1 MILCN
6 NNGVFT
12 SNGQFL
18 TVMKAITC
26 SQCGALIKRIS
37 LKDKFANCDYCGAKI
52 LIEENKA
59 RIIEIRDKVTPPPP
73 NRTFP
78 QLDKRERDRL
88 FQTMVELNN
97 DADSNDD
104 TKKVLKAI
112 SAVFVI
118 GLFIILPIIFVAVF
132 KSANSKSNN
141 KKTDFVSTQKTSSP
155 EISYPTQEP
164 LPDIKYRSYVQYNTD
179 IDADLVEIPVIKL
192 EQLPTTD
199 LLELKKTV
207 FATRKIRVRITI
219 NANGD
224 VSEAKALN
232 GHQVLQDSSV
242 EAAKKSL
249 FSSRKRKTTT
259 VLTYIYI
266 LE

>member
-1 MILCN
+1 
-6 NNGVFT
+6 
-12 SNGQFL
+12 
-18 TVMKAITC
+18 MKAITC

-52 LIEENKA
+52 LIEENKGK
-59 RIIEIRDKVTPPPP
+59 IIEIRDGVTPPPP
-73 NRTFP
+73 KRTFP

-88 FQTMVELNN
+88 FQTMVEQNN
-97 DADSNDD
+97 DSDSYND
-104 TKKVLKAI
+104 TKKTVNVSLVIFIIGFLTIAPIILVAI
-112 SAVFVI
+112 SKIASEKKNTKKAEF
-118 GLFIILPIIFVAVF
+118 
-132 KSANSKSNN
+132 ANVE
-141 KKTDFVSTQKTSSP
+141 KTPTPAIVYQ
-155 EISYPTQEP
+155 TQEP
-164 LPDIKYRSYVQYNTD
+164 LPDIKYRAYVQYNTD
-179 IDADLVEIPVIKL
+179 IDADLVEVPVIRL

-199 LLELKKTV
+199 QTELKKTV
-207 FATRKIRVRITI
+207 FAQRKIRVRITI
-219 NANGD
+219 NENGD
-224 VSEAKALN
+224 VSDVKALN